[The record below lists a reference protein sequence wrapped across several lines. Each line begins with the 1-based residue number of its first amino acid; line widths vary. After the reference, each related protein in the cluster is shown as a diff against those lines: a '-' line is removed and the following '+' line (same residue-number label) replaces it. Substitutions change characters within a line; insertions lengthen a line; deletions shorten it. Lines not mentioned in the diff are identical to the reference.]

1 MSVTMKKI
9 ATIKTVAIPKK
20 KSLLMVVCRTT
31 SSLSVGQRVQSLRF
45 AKRMVDLVAVE
56 LAPLDDVF
64 VSMARFL
71 IWTSFNSFGLL
82 IIFSLIHGSVRS

>member
-9 ATIKTVAIPKK
+9 ATIKTVAIPRK
-20 KSLLMVVCRTT
+20 KSLLMAACRTT
-31 SSLSVGQRVQSLRF
+31 SSLSVGQRVQSLRC

-64 VSMARFL
+64 
-71 IWTSFNSFGLL
+71 GE
-82 IIFSLIHGSVRS
+82 HGQILDIDVL